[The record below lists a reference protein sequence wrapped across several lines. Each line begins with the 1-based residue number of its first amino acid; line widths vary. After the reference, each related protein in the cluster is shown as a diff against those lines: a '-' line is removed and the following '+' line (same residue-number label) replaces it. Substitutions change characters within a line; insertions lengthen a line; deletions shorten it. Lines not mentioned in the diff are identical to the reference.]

1 MISHPE
7 SDILKCGVKWAL
19 RSITVNKTS
28 GCDGIS
34 VELFKTLKDDAIKVL
49 HSICQQIWKTQQ
61 WPQDWKK
68 SILIPLPK
76 KGITKGCSN
85 HQRQL
90 HLSPMLVRSCLKSCM
105 LGFSIQWIKNFEMAH
120 LGLEKA
126 GEPEMKLPTLSGSQR
141 KQWNS
146 RTSTSVSTMLKP
158 LTVWI
163 ITNYGTLLKRWVY
176 RPSYL
181 PPEKSV
187 CGSGSNS

>member
-1 MISHPE
+1 MGTIKDRHGRHLVETEEIKKRLKEYTEELYKKDLNEPDNCDGMISHPE
-7 SDILKCGVKWAL
+7 PDILKCGVKWAL

-28 GCDGIS
+28 GCDEIS
-34 VELFKTLKDDAIKVL
+34 VELFKTLKDYAIRVL

-90 HLSPMLVRSCLKSCM
+90 HLSPMLVRSWLKSCM

-126 GEPEMKLPTLSGSQR
+126 GEPEMKLPTLFGSQR
-141 KQWNS
+141 KQWNF
-146 RTSTSVSTMLKP
+146 RTSTSV
-158 LTVWI
+158 
-163 ITNYGTLLKRWVY
+163 
-176 RPSYL
+176 
-181 PPEKSV
+181 
-187 CGSGSNS
+187 